1 MCNTLV
7 TGSYLSN
14 SYMQENNSVLNG
26 GGLSISV
33 EVYTLD
39 SLACLQCCQTG
50 ISTSLVPRPSYEKI
64 EKGSGQTC
72 IEPVYVRNY
81 SRAPIRFK
89 YEVT

>member
-50 ISTSLVPRPSYEKI
+50 ISTTHRPISSLFGRTNADSA
-64 EKGSGQTC
+64 C
-72 IEPVYVRNY
+72 N
-81 SRAPIRFK
+81 
-89 YEVT
+89 